1 SQVPEQVF
9 HDREGSTTE
18 NDIKAF
24 AIMKNAARG
33 AAGPPVIMKKSKP
46 AHTKTSGYIS
56 TRTGHDDGPSSWPAA
71 RPSQPSGLP

>member
-1 SQVPEQVF
+1 GYDCQSQVPEQVF

-33 AAGPPVIMKKSKP
+33 AAGPVIMKKSKP

-56 TRTGHDDGPSSWPAA
+56 SWP
-71 RPSQPSGLP
+71 